1 MLVMLTEVMILLLQ
15 SVPQDE
21 ADNQVRGIQNV
32 AASPFLLILFLLLVI
47 TVIGMVVKK
56 RRESPSFAAHFT
68 PSPWRHDERSH
79 GNTSVPGAVTDTIDT
94 DSP

>member
-1 MLVMLTEVMILLLQ
+1 MLVMLTEVMILLMQ

-56 RRESPSFAAHFT
+56 RRA
-68 PSPWRHDERSH
+68 R
-79 GNTSVPGAVTDTIDT
+79 
-94 DSP
+94 